1 MCAERCRCPK
11 IGCCSFLLVEWCQ
24 GMSVRW
30 NVQSFF
36 PVAAA
41 DTQTVLVALLEA
53 EDWLLLAGVA
63 PSSDGHIPFL
73 VTYQPAAFP
82 GIFSL
87 NLQWKCLVFSWHIGG
102 STVVFPYMGA
112 AFSRLRLILWN
123 TRKNPR
129 FLWLDYFLCFASY
142 FLVVSTLPQRL
153 YLSLTRDNIFSLWLH
168 YALLI
173 LPVFQRAWDFLLN
186 RSYSTLAEGGW
197 CQFYLNLGFL
207 KDRLYGLINL
217 PRCHSLTIPR
227 QKYTKPF
234 LDVVTWARIWWT
246 KMDNQLINLL
256 LRTTYSRL
264 AGEHARLTA
273 IIHSSIT
280 LHHTPGRRAL
290 SMKICVKR
298 KSLTRVIGTLVYFD
312 RCCGIG
318 ILSKQLDGFPKG
330 STSLEVLDVCWG
342 ELVRRIHFQLFLPKR
357 ARFPFIR
364 HWPHV
369 NRCDIRHLE
378 AYLFWLI
385 V

>member
-41 DTQTVLVALLEA
+41 DIQTVLVALLEA

-87 NLQWKCLVFSWHIGG
+87 NLQWKCLVLSSHIGG

-153 YLSLTRDNIFSLWLH
+153 YPSLTRDNIFSLWLH

-217 PRCHSLTIPR
+217 PRCHSLAIPR
-227 QKYTKPF
+227 QNIQSLSLTLSLELAFDGQK
-234 LDVVTWARIWWT
+234 WT
-246 KMDNQLINLL
+246 TNSLICCWEQRTVGWPVNMHGWQLLSTL
-256 LRTTYSRL
+256 PSLY
-264 AGEHARLTA
+264 
-273 IIHSSIT
+273 IIHQ
-280 LHHTPGRRAL
+280 
-290 SMKICVKR
+290 V
-298 KSLTRVIGTLVYFD
+298 
-312 RCCGIG
+312 
-318 ILSKQLDGFPKG
+318 
-330 STSLEVLDVCWG
+330 DVHCQW
-342 ELVRRIHFQLFLPKR
+342 
-357 ARFPFIR
+357 RF
-364 HWPHV
+364 
-369 NRCDIRHLE
+369 
-378 AYLFWLI
+378 A
-385 V
+385 